1 MPVTLARLTAA
12 TLLGWVTA
20 TLLSRTSLAAQRNCG
35 TCVVF
40 PDPVSASNT
49 TTGCLQL
56 KDQSVNPVQ

>member
-1 MPVTLARLTAA
+1 MMTVTLARLTAA

-49 TTGCLQL
+49 TTGCL
-56 KDQSVNPVQ
+56 